1 MKRILEKLGILFSI
15 LPFRITQNNSGYRLV
30 NLELFDWYQKFI
42 GLRKK
47 YKSLQLGDY
56 TTIEKDDLQRFYFF
70 SRKYNS
76 EEVLVLVNRS
86 DKPIQYKNTI
96 FEESRYKEVFSKKGL
111 KSVTIAPMDLVVL
124 YK

>member
-96 FEESRYKEVFSKKGL
+96 FEERRYKEVFSKKR
-111 KSVTIAPMDLVVL
+111 A
-124 YK
+124 